1 MLRFLLTVVALV
13 SVHGAALAQGWVG
26 QTFEPLSEQLIGKS
40 VYSAYDRDAAPI
52 GDIVDLTVSSDGT
65 VNGLIVDTRVG
76 GESNQILVD
85 IGQTFIAP
93 NAVDNQVWAGIGVDD
108 AAKVGAFV
116 EDEDNRL
123 WTTIKDVLS
132 VTEERTQLIVEAGGN
147 KVASDIANLF
157 ASMRATYGERAFPT
171 RPYTV
176 QAGDTYCAILEKQLS
191 IPTSGGCDVQSR
203 LGDMLNSAGISA
215 LKEKAVIQIP
225 DIQVT
230 SRLADVWTG
239 KQFEPQTIYEVG
251 VSLDGLIA
259 RGTVDDLLPSLGSS
273 DITAYTVD
281 SGAGVDK
288 ALQSWI
294 PVPRE
299 PEACTAAPASSAE
312 ESSFYY
318 LFPWLEASNW
328 TPSEQIMQCA
338 FHCNEA
344 GGPGSACADLILVDS
359 LPNQT
364 ADLGKFGVLGAD
376 GVTSLPAEAHP
387 QSMCTAESL
396 DVDRDH
402 GAHLAALL
410 ASKADGRGYVGMAPG
425 LDLFSFEWTRRT
437 RNGPL
442 QNLVDAQRE
451 IFGETGPQ
459 IYLFASRFPG
469 PGSQNRF
476 SYPLGDIAHE
486 ELTSDR
492 AIEGPAIVQRVRD
505 SNRKAMWIVAAMQG
519 GGDIGSAREIRD
531 RLPYAP
537 ANLGKRLSNVI
548 VVTACSTCGDGD
560 AEIMADTFWSQD
572 HVHVAAPG
580 NMIVAPVGENRLA
593 YASGTSQATA
603 LVAGLVGAMTNCYRD
618 HFQESGGDGAL
629 ETHLIKQ
636 RLLYTSRPVFRGDDL
651 KKLEAGVVD
660 PVAALLDPEENWIKW
675 RGERDYAK
683 LDFAHWCS
691 PKITTADNSEEEK
704 SFTSKNV
711 LRMVRMKFPGGIQ
724 GDESPWV
731 FYSYLDED
739 SVIRFDPRVFV
750 GDGDETPIFAT
761 TNGDKVSPSD
771 FEDLILEE
779 TISTFKPC

>member
-1 MLRFLLTVVALV
+1 MRSGIMALLALV
-13 SVHGAALAQGWVG
+13 LAPGTASAQGWVG
-26 QTFEPLSEQLIGKS
+26 QTLEPLSAQLIGKPL
-40 VYSAYDRDAAPI
+40 YSAYDRDTAPI
-52 GDIVDLTVSSDGT
+52 GDIVDLTVSPDGT
-65 VNGLIVDTRVG
+65 VNGLVVNTDAG
-76 GESNQILVD
+76 GGSNQILVD

-93 NAVDNQVWAGIGVDD
+93 NAGDNQVWAGIGVDD

-116 EDEDNRL
+116 EDANNRL
-123 WTTIKDVLS
+123 WTTYKDVQA
-132 VTEERTQLIVEAGGN
+132 VTEERTELIVEAGGK

-171 RPYTV
+171 KPYTV
-176 QAGDTYCAILEKQLS
+176 QAGDTYCSILEEQLS
-191 IPTSGGCDVQSR
+191 IPTSGGCDVQSK
-203 LGDMLNSAGISA
+203 LGDMLNPAGISA
-215 LKEKAVIQIP
+215 LKEKATILIP

-230 SRLADVWTG
+230 SKLADIWTG

-259 RGTVDDLLPSLGSS
+259 RGTVDDLLPSLGASN
-273 DITAYTVD
+273 ITAYTVD

-288 ALQSWI
+288 APQSWRS
-294 PVPRE
+294 VPKE
-299 PEACTAAPASSAE
+299 AEACTPAPASSAE

-318 LFPWLEASNW
+318 LFPWLEASHW
-328 TPSEQIMQCA
+328 TPSEEIIQCA

-376 GVTSLPAEAHP
+376 GVTQLPAEANP

-410 ASKADGRGYVGMAPG
+410 ASKADGLGYVGMAPG

-442 QNLVDAQRE
+442 QNLLDAQRE
-451 IFGETGPQ
+451 NFGETGPQ
-459 IYLFASRFPG
+459 IYVFASRFPG
-469 PGSQNRF
+469 PGSQNRY
-476 SYPLGDIAHE
+476 SYPLGDVAHE

-519 GGDIGSAREIRD
+519 GGDLGSAREIKD
-531 RLPYAP
+531 ILPYAP
-537 ANLGKRLSNVI
+537 ANLGERFSNVI
-548 VVTACSTCGDGD
+548 VVTACSKCGDGD

-580 NMIVAPVGENRLA
+580 DAIVAPVGENRLA

-603 LVAGLVGAMTNCYRD
+603 LVAGLVGAMTNCYRN
-618 HFQESGGDGAL
+618 HYQESGGDGAL

-660 PVAALLDPEENWIKW
+660 PAAALLDPEVNWIKW
-675 RGERDYAK
+675 RGEKDYEK

-691 PKITTADNSEEEK
+691 PKIITADNSEEEK

-711 LRMVRMKFPGGIQ
+711 LRMVRTKVPGGIQ

-731 FYSYLDED
+731 FYSHLDED

-761 TNGDKVSPSD
+761 KSGQMVSPAD
-771 FEDLILEE
+771 FEDLILDG
-779 TISTFKPC
+779 TVSTFKPC